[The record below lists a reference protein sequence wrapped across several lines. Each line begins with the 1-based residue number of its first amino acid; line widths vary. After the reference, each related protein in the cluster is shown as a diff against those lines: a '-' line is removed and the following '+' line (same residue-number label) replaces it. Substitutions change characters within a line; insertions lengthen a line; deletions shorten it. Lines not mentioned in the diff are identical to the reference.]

1 MKSTITG
8 VASSIYSSVQSKFSQ
23 VKSAITKPIESAKT
37 TVLGIIDK
45 IKSAFANMKITIP
58 KPKLPKI
65 SVAKGSK
72 SIAGV
77 DVPYPKFSVSWNA
90 KGNIFNGASIL
101 GGGQGVGE
109 AGAEVVMPIQH
120 KRYMA
125 PFADAVA
132 DHLDEM
138 GGSDKGGNVVN
149 HFNVSEL
156 VVREEADI
164 ERIAQRL
171 YDMQQRN
178 KRQGGRR

>member
-1 MKSTITG
+1 
-8 VASSIYSSVQSKFSQ
+8 
-23 VKSAITKPIESAKT
+23 
-37 TVLGIIDK
+37 
-45 IKSAFANMKITIP
+45 MKITIP

-65 SVAKGSK
+65 SVTKGSK
-72 SIAGV
+72 SVAGV
-77 DVPYPKFSVSWNA
+77 DIPYPKFSVSWNA

-132 DHLDEM
+132 DHLDDM
-138 GGSDKGGNVVN
+138 NDNGGGNIVN
-149 HFNVSEL
+149 RFEVAEL

-164 ERIAQRL
+164 EKIARKL
-171 YDMQQRN
+171 YDLQQRG